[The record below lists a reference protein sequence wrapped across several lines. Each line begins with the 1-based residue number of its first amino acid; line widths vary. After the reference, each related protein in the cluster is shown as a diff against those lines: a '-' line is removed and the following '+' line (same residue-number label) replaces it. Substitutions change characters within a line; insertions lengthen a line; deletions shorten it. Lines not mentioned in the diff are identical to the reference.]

1 MIPLTRARRI
11 GLMVSFGLAFALP
24 SAGAQAPPTP
34 RAPTA
39 AQLRA
44 ILRNPA
50 HPHWKAKAPDTV
62 QFDMETSRGTLTVE
76 LIRAWA
82 PHGVDRFYNLAR
94 AGFYDDQ
101 RFYRVILR
109 FIAQFGIAANPLV
122 NNTWGSRKLPVDS
135 VRTSNVRGTI
145 TFAQYNPGNRTTNVF
160 INLGD
165 NAALDTLGFAP
176 IGRVIE
182 GMEAADSLHF
192 GYGELPSSP
201 APLGN
206 PKRLY
211 AETNKFLDAEY
222 PKLDRILRVVLRQ
235 DAKVSG
241 APPTA
246 DGKR

>member
-1 MIPLTRARRI
+1 MISLMHARRV
-11 GLMVSFGLAFALP
+11 GLVVLLGLASARS
-24 SAGAQAPPTP
+24 SAGAQASSSP

-62 QFDMETSRGTLTVE
+62 QFDMETSKGTMTVE

-135 VRTSNVRGTI
+135 VRTSNTRGTI

-160 INLGD
+160 INLSD

-176 IGRVIE
+176 IGRVIG

-222 PKLDRILRVVLRQ
+222 PKLDRILRVVLRE
-235 DAKVSG
+235 
-241 APPTA
+241 APKPGPAPAT
-246 DGKR
+246 GRP